1 MLPRG
6 AGAVTAAPGG
16 GALLFGALPLPACA
30 AHRPGT
36 GAVWAGGLRVL
47 PGGPFLVLV
56 FVLYRPGLGASW
68 TPVVATDPG
77 AHPMPARMLE
87 LAAWLSGTEGI
98 VLVTRIVA
106 RACCRGSASATPL
119 RLYSCR

>member
-36 GAVWAGGLRVL
+36 GAARAGGLRVL
-47 PGGPFLVLV
+47 PGGPFLVLM
-56 FVLYRPGLGASW
+56 FVPYRPGLGASR
-68 TPVVATDPG
+68 TPVLAMDPG
-77 AHPMPARMLE
+77 AHPTP
-87 LAAWLSGTEGI
+87 
-98 VLVTRIVA
+98 VLMMETW
-106 RACCRGSASATPL
+106 
-119 RLYSCR
+119 